1 MHDVGVS
8 LIFYQEP
15 GMDQHFEEVPKERG
29 GSTVGMNSHR
39 WYWSDT
45 E

>member
-1 MHDVGVS
+1 
-8 LIFYQEP
+8 
-15 GMDQHFEEVPKERG
+15 MDPHFEEVPKERG

-45 E
+45 EGIPDGGTTR